1 MDMYV
6 AATLLCMNMYVWT
19 LMLWTCMNIDVR
31 VPSLIAGSLP
41 AIMIW
46 HNFLRLL
53 LLTVAAFIFGLY
65 YGRRISIAWISNE
78 SDPTR
83 LWSGCRQHASMW
95 NVTPVNIG
103 WTIGTP
109 SRVNE
114 ILGQICWA
122 DNDEWQ
128 VQRERERERGHPLNA
143 KCLKMFHLT
152 YFLYCKVLAL

>member
-1 MDMYV
+1 MYEYV
-6 AATLLCMNMYVWT
+6 CMNIDVMNMYEYIR
-19 LMLWTCMNIDVR
+19 MNIDVR

-46 HNFLRLL
+46 HKFLHLL

-83 LWSGCRQHASMW
+83 LWSGCKATCLHVKCDTGQHWLDYRHSKQGEW
-95 NVTPVNIG
+95 DTRSNLLSWQWWVTG
-103 WTIGTP
+103 SARTGT
-109 SRVNE
+109 
-114 ILGQICWA
+114 GTG
-122 DNDEWQ
+122 
-128 VQRERERERGHPLNA
+128 RERGHPLNA